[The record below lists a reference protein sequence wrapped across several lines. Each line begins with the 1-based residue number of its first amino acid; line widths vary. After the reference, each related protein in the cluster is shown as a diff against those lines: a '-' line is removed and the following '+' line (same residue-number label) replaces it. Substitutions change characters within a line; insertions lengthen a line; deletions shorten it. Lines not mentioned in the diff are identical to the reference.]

1 MEVERIAPQPGPQ
14 SDFFETIADIAI
26 YGGAAGGGKTFALL
40 LEPLR
45 HVTTNNRF
53 SAVFFRRTTTQIKNP
68 GGLWDESLHIY
79 PKVGGQPKV
88 GVLEWH
94 WPRGGKLK
102 MAHLEHEQTKL
113 DWQGA
118 QIPLLLFDELTH
130 FTASQFFYM
139 VSRNRSMSGVAGYIR
154 ATCNPDADS
163 WVAEFISWWIDQET
177 GLPIPERAGKIRWFL
192 RINDSINWAN
202 TEEDLIEKWRGKI
215 PDETLRPKSVT
226 FIPAQLSD
234 NKKLMDADPSYM
246 ANLLALTTVERE
258 RMLYGNW
265 RIRPSAGL
273 YFQRRWLKEL
283 PEAPFSGVRWV
294 RSWDLAATPKTE
306 SNNPDFTES
315 LKIGRADDGKFI
327 IADHTW
333 MRGSPAEV
341 DKEIKRAAADDGRSV
356 LISLP
361 QDPGQAGVAQK
372 AAFARLLEGFN
383 VRVSTESRSSQ
394 AAATAPHAK
403 AAKIYRFGPFSAQCE
418 AGNVYYVRGPW
429 NGEFFDRL
437 ESFPMAIHDD
447 TADVCSRGFSQL
459 TTSLPARR
467 VKVMLRR

>member
-1 MEVERIAPQPGPQ
+1 MEPERIEPQPGPQ
-14 SDFFETIADIAI
+14 SAFFSTLADVAI

-45 HVTTNNRF
+45 HVTTNKRF

-68 GGLWDESLHIY
+68 GGLWDESMHIY
-79 PKVGGQPKV
+79 PKVGGVPKI

-94 WPRGGKLK
+94 WPKGGKLK

-113 DWQGA
+113 EWQGS

-139 VSRNRSMSGVAGYIR
+139 VSRNRSMSGVSGYIR

-163 WVAEFISWWIDQET
+163 WVAEFISWWIDQES
-177 GLPIPERAGKIRWFL
+177 GLPIRSRAGKLRWFL
-192 RINDSINWAN
+192 RINDSMDWAD
-202 TEEDLIEKWRGKI
+202 TKSELVERWRGKI
-215 PDETLRPKSVT
+215 PDETLQPKSVT

-234 NKKLMDADPSYM
+234 NKALMQADPGYM
-246 ANLLALTTVERE
+246 ANLLAMSTVERE

-273 YFQRRWLKEL
+273 YFQRKWLKEI
-283 PEAPFSGVRWV
+283 PEPPDSGVRWV
-294 RSWDLAATPKTE
+294 RGWDLAATPKTDN
-306 SNNPDFTES
+306 NNPDFTES
-315 LKIGRADDGKFI
+315 VRLGRTDDGKFI

-333 MRGSPAEV
+333 MRGTPAEV
-341 DKEIKRAAADDGRSV
+341 ESEIRRTAFRDGRSV

-372 AAFARLLEGFN
+372 AQFARLLEGFN
-383 VRVSTESRSSQ
+383 VRCTPESRTLQ
-394 AAATAPHAK
+394 ASGTAQHAK
-403 AAKIYRFGPFSAQCE
+403 SAKISRFGPFSAQCE
-418 AGNVYYVRGPW
+418 AGNVSIVRGPW
-429 NGEFFDRL
+429 NGEFFERL
-437 ESFPMAIHDD
+437 EAFPMAIHDD
-447 TADVCSRGFSQL
+447 TADACSRAFGQL
-459 TTSLPARR
+459 TTALPARR
-467 VKVMLRR
+467 IKMMLRR